1 MRKYNFELYSTDINP
16 SMLSSYDAVV
26 LCTDHDKLDYEMVL
40 KNSALI
46 IDTRG
51 KYRTNSEKVV
61 KA

>member
-1 MRKYNFELYSTDINP
+1 MRKYNFELCSTDINP